1 MCAWVWLHF
10 HRESGLL
17 INCQAEIAAKT
28 AHSIIEAY
36 GNAPKILTPFAAT
49 SKSQIKISQT
59 EYKFWFKYNLFVK
72 KHA

>member
-1 MCAWVWLHF
+1 MCVLHF

-17 INCQAEIAAKT
+17 INCQAETAAKT

-36 GNAPKILTPFAAT
+36 GNVPKILTSFEAT

-59 EYKFWFKYNLFVK
+59 KYEFWFEYNLFVK
-72 KHA
+72 